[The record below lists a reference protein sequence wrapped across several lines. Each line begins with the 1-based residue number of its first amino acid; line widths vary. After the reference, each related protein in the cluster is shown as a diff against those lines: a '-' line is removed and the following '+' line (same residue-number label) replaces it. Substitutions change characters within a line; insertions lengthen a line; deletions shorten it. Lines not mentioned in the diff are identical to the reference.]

1 VRTLVIALL
10 ILGAIYLVLVAALIL
25 SGRRV
30 AARELA
36 TLLPNLILLFKD
48 LARDPNVPHR
58 AKVVLALAAVWL
70 VSPIDLLPEFLPVL
84 GPLDDAVVAALA
96 LRYLVRRAGQDV
108 VHDHWR
114 GERATLDMILHA
126 ARIPVTYVTPR
137 SLAQASS
144 SSQASPSGTGP
155 RSMRTSMR

>member
-10 ILGAIYLVLVAALIL
+10 ILGAIYLALVAALIL
-25 SGRRV
+25 SGRKV

-48 LARDPNVPHR
+48 LARDPNVPRR

-84 GPLDDAVVAALA
+84 GPLDDIVVAALA
-96 LRYLVRRAGQDV
+96 LRYLVRRAGAEV
-108 VHDHWR
+108 VRDHWR
-114 GERATLDMILHA
+114 GERATLDVILQA

-144 SSQASPSGTGP
+144 SSQASSSGTGP

>member
-1 VRTLVIALL
+1 VQTLVIALL

-25 SGRRV
+25 SGRKV
-30 AARELA
+30 AAKELA

-48 LARDPNVPHR
+48 LARDPSVPRR

-96 LRYLVRRAGQDV
+96 LRYLVRRSGPEV
-108 VHDHWR
+108 VRDHWR
-114 GERATLDMILHA
+114 GERATLDVILHA
-126 ARIPVTYVTPR
+126 ARIPVTP
-137 SLAQASS
+137 
-144 SSQASPSGTGP
+144 
-155 RSMRTSMR
+155 